1 MLIFLEKYN
10 IKKFTIAVFVKTK
23 SKYNS
28 VKEDFLKIKNL
39 KEDLYKFIVKNN
51 LKINLK
57 IEGCM
62 LYFAYDY
69 LAYNDIKV
77 SNIQKLEY
85 GCEVGQTK
93 LEILSNGVISGCPAH
108 THLDKNTNN
117 VFKKTIKYV
126 WNNNK
131 DLEYYRNLKNKD
143 PRCDNCKLNLFCNGG
158 CPAERIKQQKT
169 LNIENRRDDRCQF

>member
-1 MLIFLEKYN
+1 MIFYSNYDTIYLKYN
-10 IKKFTIAVFVKTK
+10 ASIIKHKPKLQRFRKHAYFFRKIQY
-23 SKYNS
+23 YNS

-93 LEILSNGVISGCPAH
+93 LEILSNGVISGCPA
-108 THLDKNTNN
+108 
-117 VFKKTIKYV
+117 
-126 WNNNK
+126 
-131 DLEYYRNLKNKD
+131 
-143 PRCDNCKLNLFCNGG
+143 
-158 CPAERIKQQKT
+158 ERIKQQKT

>member
-39 KEDLYKFIVKNN
+39 KEDLYKFI

-93 LEILSNGVISGCPAH
+93 LEILSNSVISGCPAH
-108 THLDKNTNN
+108 THLNKNTNN
-117 VFKKTIKYV
+117 VFKK
-126 WNNNK
+126 
-131 DLEYYRNLKNKD
+131 
-143 PRCDNCKLNLFCNGG
+143 
-158 CPAERIKQQKT
+158 Q
-169 LNIENRRDDRCQF
+169 

>member
-1 MLIFLEKYN
+1 MIFYSNYDTIYLKYNASIIKHKPKLQRFRKHAYFLEKYN

-77 SNIQKLEY
+77 SNIQKLE
-85 GCEVGQTK
+85 
-93 LEILSNGVISGCPAH
+93 
-108 THLDKNTNN
+108 
-117 VFKKTIKYV
+117 
-126 WNNNK
+126 
-131 DLEYYRNLKNKD
+131 
-143 PRCDNCKLNLFCNGG
+143 
-158 CPAERIKQQKT
+158 
-169 LNIENRRDDRCQF
+169 